1 MRTLNIDNE
10 LKAYI
15 PALTAEEKQ
24 QLTANILAEGVRDA
38 IVLAEYPSEDGEVIQ
53 VIADG
58 HNRYSIATEYSLP
71 FNTETITFDSYAD
84 VKEWMIKLQFGRRNL
99 NNYQRGVL
107 ALQLSSIFEEKALER
122 KREAMLK
129 SNLKQGRPS
138 VVDTHTDMF
147 DMEENGEVEETF
159 CTISDK
165 TSTAMDTGSELSKIA
180 NLGRNT
186 IAQIKKIE
194 TLAGD
199 NIKAKLQ
206 TGEMSV
212 NAAYKEVRKE
222 EKKEELKQ
230 KQMQYEER
238 IATTTENEFKID
250 IYDTDKKFR
259 VIYADPAWSYNDK
272 QNTSELGGAAKH
284 YDTMSISD
292 ICALPVKDIA
302 EDNAV
307 LFLWVTSPLLEDSFK
322 VIKEWGFKY
331 KTSFVWDKVKHNMGH
346 YNSVRHELLL
356 VATKGSCTPD
366 NKVLH
371 NSVQR
376 VERNDN
382 HSEKPIEFLDIID
395 EIYTHG
401 FKLEMFCRNIKKD
414 NWFGWGNEL

>member
-71 FNTETITFDSYAD
+71 FNTETIGFDSYAD

-129 SNLKQGRPS
+129 SNIKQGRPS

-165 TSTAMDTGSELSKIA
+165 TSKPSLS
-180 NLGRNT
+180 
-186 IAQIKKIE
+186 
-194 TLAGD
+194 
-199 NIKAKLQ
+199 
-206 TGEMSV
+206 
-212 NAAYKEVRKE
+212 
-222 EKKEELKQ
+222 
-230 KQMQYEER
+230 
-238 IATTTENEFKID
+238 
-250 IYDTDKKFR
+250 
-259 VIYADPAWSYNDK
+259 
-272 QNTSELGGAAKH
+272 
-284 YDTMSISD
+284 
-292 ICALPVKDIA
+292 
-302 EDNAV
+302 
-307 LFLWVTSPLLEDSFK
+307 
-322 VIKEWGFKY
+322 
-331 KTSFVWDKVKHNMGH
+331 
-346 YNSVRHELLL
+346 
-356 VATKGSCTPD
+356 
-366 NKVLH
+366 
-371 NSVQR
+371 
-376 VERNDN
+376 
-382 HSEKPIEFLDIID
+382 
-395 EIYTHG
+395 
-401 FKLEMFCRNIKKD
+401 
-414 NWFGWGNEL
+414 

>member
-53 VIADG
+53 VISDG

-194 TLAGD
+194 TLADD

-250 IYDTDKKFR
+250 IYNTDKKFR